1 MSELD
6 RLWEV
11 RNKTEEEI
19 TRLALIEMLAACQEA
34 AAPGTVTGINIEW
47 IEGPS
52 FEVTVD
58 SDDAGVHTFD
68 AYDLYLPEDGPG
80 GYRECLADTLAG
92 IVPDFWEHRPSL
104 LEEVAKDIDI
114 DDGSLETIDFD
125 LSKFPTPT
133 T

>member
-1 MSELD
+1 MD

-11 RNKTEEEI
+11 RNRTEEEI

-34 AAPGTVTGINIEW
+34 ADGTVTGISMEW
-47 IEGPS
+47 IESPT

-58 SDDAGVHTFD
+58 RDDRGIRTFD
-68 AYDLYLPEDGPG
+68 AYDLYLPEDNPG

-104 LEEVAKDIDI
+104 LEDVAKDIDI

-125 LSKFPTPT
+125 LSKFPTA
-133 T
+133 